1 MMKTPKYP
9 NRSRNQEEDT
19 YQNSSSSYSNS
30 RNSNGYSNTQNSNS
44 NGGYQGSNHNP
55 EQNNNSGNGHNSNYN
70 NSNNRGNNNYSR
82 YNNKRE
88 FMNYNKFSFD
98 RIKRRF
104 NLNEV
109 QKDLFENITP
119 IEPSEWLKQTMEIT
133 ADLPIKTEKARTEF
147 ILMPILLELRKRTD
161 RMFTIY
167 SGEFFNVEPREGLA
181 GPSDIILSMGA
192 ESYSISSPVM
202 SIVQAYKNNLDLGL
216 GKCVAQ
222 MIAADIF
229 NEREDNQIT
238 TIYGCVTTGE
248 QWLFLRLEGDSIQ
261 IHPHRFFLNELTDI
275 IGMFQSML
283 DNCKTNITETK
294 KETEIAQ

>member
-1 MMKTPKYP
+1 
-9 NRSRNQEEDT
+9 
-19 YQNSSSSYSNS
+19 
-30 RNSNGYSNTQNSNS
+30 
-44 NGGYQGSNHNP
+44 
-55 EQNNNSGNGHNSNYN
+55 
-70 NSNNRGNNNYSR
+70 
-82 YNNKRE
+82 
-88 FMNYNKFSFD
+88 MNYNKFSFD

-109 QKDLFENITP
+109 QKDLFEGVTP
-119 IEPSEWLKQTMEIT
+119 IEPSDWLKETMEIT

-167 SGEFFNVEPREGLA
+167 SGEYFNVEPREGLA

-248 QWLFLRLEGDSIQ
+248 QWLFLRLEGDTIQ

-283 DNCKTNITETK
+283 NNCKEDISTPKVEPATET
-294 KETEIAQ
+294 EVE

>member
-1 MMKTPKYP
+1 MKTPKYP
-9 NRSRNQEEDT
+9 NRSRNQEEDSH
-19 YQNSSSSYSNS
+19 QKSSYSNS
-30 RNSNGYSNTQNSNS
+30 RTSNNS
-44 NGGYQGSNHNP
+44 GGYKGSNHNSNHN
-55 EQNNNSGNGHNSNYN
+55 ERSGNGHNNYN
-70 NSNNRGNNNYSR
+70 NGGHNNNYSR
-82 YNNKRE
+82 YNKRE

-109 QKDLFENITP
+109 QKDLFEGITP
-119 IEPSEWLKQTMEIT
+119 IEPSDWLKQTMEIT

-147 ILMPILLELRKRTD
+147 ILMPVLLELRKRTD
-161 RMFTIY
+161 RAFTIY
-167 SGEFFNVEPREGLA
+167 SGEYFNVEPREGLA

-229 NEREDNQIT
+229 NEREDNNIT

-248 QWLFLRLEGDSIQ
+248 QWLFLRLEGDTIQ

-283 DNCKTNITETK
+283 DNCKEDIATPKVEAEIETAA
-294 KETEIAQ
+294 E

>member
-1 MMKTPKYP
+1 MKTPKYP
-9 NRSRNQEEDT
+9 NRSRNQEEDSHQQST
-19 YQNSSSSYSNS
+19 YSNS
-30 RNSNGYSNTQNSNS
+30 RTSTNS

-55 EQNNNSGNGHNSNYN
+55 NHNERGNGHNSNYN
-70 NSNNRGNNNYSR
+70 NSNGGNNYSR

-104 NLNEV
+104 NLNEI
-109 QKDLFENITP
+109 QKDLFEGITP
-119 IEPSEWLKQTMEIT
+119 IEPSEWLKETMEIT

-147 ILMPILLELRKRTD
+147 ILMPILLELRKRNNKE
-161 RMFTIY
+161 FTIY
-167 SGEFFNVEPREGLA
+167 SGEYFNVEPREGLA

-283 DNCKTNITETK
+283 DNCKEDVLSPKIETAA
-294 KETEIAQ
+294 E

>member
-1 MMKTPKYP
+1 MKTPKYP
-9 NRSRNQEEDT
+9 NRSRNQEEDSN
-19 YQNSSSSYSNS
+19 QSSYSNS
-30 RNSNGYSNTQNSNS
+30 RTSNNSNGD
-44 NGGYQGSNHNP
+44 YQGSN
-55 EQNNNSGNGHNSNYN
+55 NSNYN
-70 NSNNRGNNNYSR
+70 NNRGHNNYSR
-82 YNNKRE
+82 YNKRE

-109 QKDLFENITP
+109 QKNLFEAVAP
-119 IEPSEWLKQTMEIT
+119 IEPSDWLKQTMEIT
-133 ADLPIKTEKARTEF
+133 SDLPIKTEKARTEF
-147 ILMPILLELRKRTD
+147 ILMPILLELRKRTE

-167 SGEFFNVEPREGLA
+167 SGEYFNVEPREGLA

-202 SIVQAYKNNLDLGL
+202 SIVQAYKNNIDLGL

-229 NEREDNQIT
+229 NEREDNNIT

-248 QWLFLRLEGDSIQ
+248 QWLFLRLEGDTIQ

-283 DNCKTNITETK
+283 DNSKEDVMTPK
-294 KETEIAQ
+294 VETEATAE

>member
-1 MMKTPKYP
+1 
-9 NRSRNQEEDT
+9 
-19 YQNSSSSYSNS
+19 
-30 RNSNGYSNTQNSNS
+30 
-44 NGGYQGSNHNP
+44 
-55 EQNNNSGNGHNSNYN
+55 
-70 NSNNRGNNNYSR
+70 
-82 YNNKRE
+82 
-88 FMNYNKFSFD
+88 MNYNKFSFD

-109 QKDLFENITP
+109 QKDLFEGITP
-119 IEPSEWLKQTMEIT
+119 IEPSDWLKQTMEIT

-147 ILMPILLELRKRTD
+147 ILMPILLELRKRTN

-167 SGEFFNVEPREGLA
+167 SGEYFNVEPREGLA

-248 QWLFLRLEGDSIQ
+248 QWLFLRLEGDTIQ

-283 DNCKTNITETK
+283 DNCKEDVLTPKVETETTA
-294 KETEIAQ
+294 E

>member
-1 MMKTPKYP
+1 
-9 NRSRNQEEDT
+9 
-19 YQNSSSSYSNS
+19 
-30 RNSNGYSNTQNSNS
+30 
-44 NGGYQGSNHNP
+44 
-55 EQNNNSGNGHNSNYN
+55 
-70 NSNNRGNNNYSR
+70 
-82 YNNKRE
+82 
-88 FMNYNKFSFD
+88 MNYNKFSFD

-109 QKDLFENITP
+109 QKDLFEGVTP
-119 IEPSEWLKQTMEIT
+119 IEPSEWLKETMEIT

-147 ILMPILLELRKRTD
+147 ILMPILLELRKRTE

-167 SGEFFNVEPREGLA
+167 SGEYFNVEPREGLA
-181 GPSDIILSMGA
+181 GPTDIILSMGA

-248 QWLFLRLEGDSIQ
+248 QWLFLRLEGDTIQ

-275 IGMFQSML
+275 IGMFQEML
-283 DNCKTNITETK
+283 DNCKANILAPKVEVEAETETPA
-294 KETEIAQ
+294 E

>member
-1 MMKTPKYP
+1 MKTPKYP
-9 NRSRNQEEDT
+9 NRSRNQEE
-19 YQNSSSSYSNS
+19 SSNQYSSNS
-30 RNSNGYSNTQNSNS
+30 RSSEGDYPTNHN
-44 NGGYQGSNHNP
+44 NGGYQSR
-55 EQNNNSGNGHNSNYN
+55 NGHTSNYN
-70 NSNNRGNNNYSR
+70 GRNNYSR
-82 YNNKRE
+82 FNKRE

-109 QKDLFENITP
+109 QKDLFENITSV
-119 IEPSEWLKQTMEIT
+119 EPSDWLKQTMEIT

-147 ILMPILLELRKRTD
+147 ILMPVLLELRKRNNKE
-161 RMFTIY
+161 FNIY
-167 SGEFFNVEPREGLA
+167 SGEYFNVEPREGLA
-181 GPSDIILSMGA
+181 GPSDVILSMGA

-202 SIVQAYKNNLDLGL
+202 SIVQAYKNNIDLGL

-248 QWLFLRLEGDSIQ
+248 QWLFLRLEGDTIQ

-283 DNCKTNITETK
+283 DNCKDNVAAPSVETQTA
-294 KETEIAQ
+294 E

>member
-1 MMKTPKYP
+1 MKTPKYP
-9 NRSRNQEEDT
+9 NRSRNQEEESH
-19 YQNSSSSYSNS
+19 QQSSYSNS
-30 RNSNGYSNTQNSNS
+30 PNPRTSNS
-44 NGGYQGSNHNP
+44 NGGYQGSNTNSGY
-55 EQNNNSGNGHNSNYN
+55 NSGNGNNPTYN
-70 NSNNRGNNNYSR
+70 NSNGGNNNYSR

-109 QKDLFENITP
+109 QKDLFEGVTP
-119 IEPSEWLKQTMEIT
+119 IEPSEWLKATMEIT

-167 SGEFFNVEPREGLA
+167 SGEYFNVEPREGLA
-181 GPSDIILSMGA
+181 GPTDIILSMGA
-192 ESYSISSPVM
+192 ESYSVSSPVM

-229 NEREDNQIT
+229 NEREDNNIT

-275 IGMFQSML
+275 IGMFQTML
-283 DNCKTNITETK
+283 DACKADVQTPKAVETETAA
-294 KETEIAQ
+294 E

>member
-1 MMKTPKYP
+1 MKTPKYP
-9 NRSRNQEEDT
+9 NRSRSQEEDSN
-19 YQNSSSSYSNS
+19 QQSSYSNS
-30 RNSNGYSNTQNSNS
+30 PNSRTSNS
-44 NGGYQGSNHNP
+44 NGGYHGSNHNSGY
-55 EQNNNSGNGHNSNYN
+55 NSGNGHNSNYN
-70 NSNNRGNNNYSR
+70 NSNGGNNNYSR
-82 YNNKRE
+82 YNKRE

-109 QKDLFENITP
+109 QKDLFEGITP
-119 IEPSEWLKQTMEIT
+119 IEPSDWLKQTMEIT

-147 ILMPILLELRKRTD
+147 ILMPILLELRKRTN

-167 SGEFFNVEPREGLA
+167 SGEYFNVEPREGLA

-248 QWLFLRLEGDSIQ
+248 QWLFLRLEGDTIQ

-283 DNCKTNITETK
+283 DNCKEDVLTPKVETETTA
-294 KETEIAQ
+294 E

>member
-1 MMKTPKYP
+1 MKTPKYP
-9 NRSRNQEEDT
+9 NRSRNQEEDSH
-19 YQNSSSSYSNS
+19 QQSSYSNS
-30 RNSNGYSNTQNSNS
+30 RTSNN
-44 NGGYQGSNHNP
+44 NGGYQGSNHNSNHN
-55 EQNNNSGNGHNSNYN
+55 ERSGNGHNSNYN
-70 NSNNRGNNNYSR
+70 NNGGHNNYSR
-82 YNNKRE
+82 YNKRE
-88 FMNYNKFSFD
+88 FLNYNKFSFD

-109 QKDLFENITP
+109 QKDLFEGITP
-119 IEPSEWLKQTMEIT
+119 VEPSEWLKQTMEIT

-147 ILMPILLELRKRTD
+147 ILMPVLLELRKRTE

-167 SGEFFNVEPREGLA
+167 SGEYFNVEPREGLA

-229 NEREDNQIT
+229 NEREDNHIT

-248 QWLFLRLEGDSIQ
+248 QWLFLRLEGDTIQ

-275 IGMFQSML
+275 IGMFQAML
-283 DNCKTNITETK
+283 DNCKEDIATPKVEIETETAA
-294 KETEIAQ
+294 E

>member
-9 NRSRNQEEDT
+9 NRSRNQDEDSN
-19 YQNSSSSYSNS
+19 QQSSYSNS
-30 RNSNGYSNTQNSNS
+30 PNSRTSNS
-44 NGGYQGSNHNP
+44 NGGYQGSNHNSGY
-55 EQNNNSGNGHNSNYN
+55 NSGNGHNSNYN
-70 NSNNRGNNNYSR
+70 NSNGGNNNYSR
-82 YNNKRE
+82 YNKRE

-109 QKDLFENITP
+109 QKDLFEGITP
-119 IEPSEWLKQTMEIT
+119 IEPSDWLKETMEIT

-167 SGEFFNVEPREGLA
+167 SGEYFNVEPREGLA

-248 QWLFLRLEGDSIQ
+248 QWLFLRLEGDTIQ

-283 DNCKTNITETK
+283 DNCKEDVLTPKVETETTA
-294 KETEIAQ
+294 E

>member
-1 MMKTPKYP
+1 MKTPKYP
-9 NRSRNQEEDT
+9 NRSRNQEEDSH
-19 YQNSSSSYSNS
+19 QQSSYSNS
-30 RNSNGYSNTQNSNS
+30 RTSNS
-44 NGGYQGSNHNP
+44 NGGYQGSNHNS
-55 EQNNNSGNGHNSNYN
+55 NHNDRSGNGHNSSYN
-70 NSNNRGNNNYSR
+70 NSNGGHNNYSR
-82 YNNKRE
+82 YNKRE

-109 QKDLFENITP
+109 QKDLFETVAP
-119 IEPSEWLKQTMEIT
+119 IEPSEWLKETMEIT
-133 ADLPIKTEKARTEF
+133 SDLPIKTEKARTEF
-147 ILMPILLELRKRTD
+147 ILMPILLELRKRTE

-167 SGEFFNVEPREGLA
+167 SGEYFNVEPREGLA
-181 GPSDIILSMGA
+181 GPTDIILSMGA
-192 ESYSISSPVM
+192 ESYSVSSPVM

-229 NEREDNQIT
+229 NEREDNNIT

-248 QWLFLRLEGDSIQ
+248 QWLFLRLEGDTIQ

-283 DNCKTNITETK
+283 NHSKEDVQTPKTVETETA
-294 KETEIAQ
+294 TE

>member
-9 NRSRNQEEDT
+9 NRSRNQEEESH
-19 YQNSSSSYSNS
+19 QQPSYSNS
-30 RNSNGYSNTQNSNS
+30 PNSRTSTSTNS
-44 NGGYQGSNHNP
+44 NGGYQGSN
-55 EQNNNSGNGHNSNYN
+55 NNNSGYNSGNGN
-70 NSNNRGNNNYSR
+70 NSNFNNSNGGNNSYSR
-82 YNNKRE
+82 FNNKRE

-109 QKDLFENITP
+109 QKDLFESVTP

-167 SGEFFNVEPREGLA
+167 SGEYFNVEPREGLA

-202 SIVQAYKNNLDLGL
+202 SIVQAYKNNIDLGL

-275 IGMFQSML
+275 IGMFQAML
-283 DNCKTNITETK
+283 NNCKEDIATPKVVEAETAA
-294 KETEIAQ
+294 E

>member
-1 MMKTPKYP
+1 MKTPKYP
-9 NRSRNQEEDT
+9 NRSRNQEEDSH
-19 YQNSSSSYSNS
+19 QQSSYSNS
-30 RNSNGYSNTQNSNS
+30 RASNNS
-44 NGGYQGSNHNP
+44 NGGYQGSNHNSNHN
-55 EQNNNSGNGHNSNYN
+55 ERGNGHNSNYN
-70 NSNNRGNNNYSR
+70 NSNGGHNNYSR
-82 YNNKRE
+82 YNKRE

-109 QKDLFENITP
+109 QKDLFEGITP

-147 ILMPILLELRKRTD
+147 ILMPILLELRKRTE
-161 RMFTIY
+161 RIFTIY
-167 SGEFFNVEPREGLA
+167 SGEYFNVEPREGLA

-229 NEREDNQIT
+229 NEREDNNIT

-248 QWLFLRLEGDSIQ
+248 QWLFLRLEGDTIQ

-283 DNCKTNITETK
+283 DNCKEDVATPKVVETETAA
-294 KETEIAQ
+294 E

>member
-1 MMKTPKYP
+1 MKTPKYP
-9 NRSRNQEEDT
+9 NRSRSQEEDSN
-19 YQNSSSSYSNS
+19 QQSSYSNS
-30 RNSNGYSNTQNSNS
+30 PNSRTSNS
-44 NGGYQGSNHNP
+44 NGGYQGSNHNSGY
-55 EQNNNSGNGHNSNYN
+55 NSGNGHNSNYN
-70 NSNNRGNNNYSR
+70 NSNGGNNNYSR
-82 YNNKRE
+82 YNKRE

-109 QKDLFENITP
+109 QKDLFEGITP
-119 IEPSEWLKQTMEIT
+119 IEPSDWLKQTMEIT

-147 ILMPILLELRKRTD
+147 ILMPILLELRKRTN

-167 SGEFFNVEPREGLA
+167 SGEYFNVEPREGLA

-248 QWLFLRLEGDSIQ
+248 QWLFLRLEGDTIQ

-283 DNCKTNITETK
+283 DNCKEDVLTPKVETETTA
-294 KETEIAQ
+294 E

>member
-1 MMKTPKYP
+1 MKTPKYP
-9 NRSRNQEEDT
+9 NRSRNQEEDSH
-19 YQNSSSSYSNS
+19 QQSSYSNS
-30 RNSNGYSNTQNSNS
+30 PNSRTSNS
-44 NGGYQGSNHNP
+44 NGGYQGSNHNSGYS
-55 EQNNNSGNGHNSNYN
+55 SGNGSNSNYN
-70 NSNNRGNNNYSR
+70 NSNGGGNNYSR

-109 QKDLFENITP
+109 QKDLFEGITP
-119 IEPSEWLKQTMEIT
+119 VEPSEWLKETMEIT

-167 SGEFFNVEPREGLA
+167 SGEYFNVEPREGLA

-229 NEREDNQIT
+229 TEREDNQIT

-248 QWLFLRLEGDSIQ
+248 QWLFLRLEGDTIQ

-283 DNCKTNITETK
+283 DNCKEDILTPKVVTETTA
-294 KETEIAQ
+294 E

>member
-1 MMKTPKYP
+1 MKTPKYP
-9 NRSRNQEEDT
+9 NRSRNQDEE
-19 YQNSSSSYSNS
+19 QQSSYSNS
-30 RNSNGYSNTQNSNS
+30 PNSRTSNS
-44 NGGYQGSNHNP
+44 NGGYQGSNHNSGY
-55 EQNNNSGNGHNSNYN
+55 NNQGNGNNSNYTN
-70 NSNNRGNNNYSR
+70 NSNGGNNNYSR

-109 QKDLFENITP
+109 QKDLFESVSP
-119 IEPSEWLKQTMEIT
+119 IEPSDWLKQTMEIT

-147 ILMPILLELRKRTD
+147 ILMPILLELRKRME
-161 RMFTIY
+161 RNFTIY
-167 SGEFFNVEPREGLA
+167 SGEYFNVEPREGLA

-229 NEREDNQIT
+229 NEREDNNIT

-248 QWLFLRLEGDSIQ
+248 QWLFLRLEGDTIQ

-283 DNCKTNITETK
+283 NYCKEDIATPKVEAVTE
-294 KETEIAQ
+294 ETTAE

>member
-1 MMKTPKYP
+1 MKTPKYP
-9 NRSRNQEEDT
+9 NRSRNQEEDS
-19 YQNSSSSYSNS
+19 YQQSSSSYPNS
-30 RNSNGYSNTQNSNS
+30 RTSANST
-44 NGGYQGSNHNP
+44 GGYQGSNHNS
-55 EQNNNSGNGHNSNYN
+55 NHNDRSGNGHNSNYN
-70 NSNNRGNNNYSR
+70 NSNGGNNNYSR
-82 YNNKRE
+82 YNKRE

-109 QKDLFENITP
+109 QKDLFEGVTP
-119 IEPSEWLKQTMEIT
+119 IEPSEWLKETMEIT

-147 ILMPILLELRKRTD
+147 ILMPILLELRKRTEHV
-161 RMFTIY
+161 FTIY
-167 SGEFFNVEPREGLA
+167 SGEYFNVEPREGLA
-181 GPSDIILSMGA
+181 GPTDIILSMGA

-248 QWLFLRLEGDSIQ
+248 QWLFLRLEGDTIQ

-283 DNCKTNITETK
+283 NSSKEDVMTPKAVETETTA
-294 KETEIAQ
+294 E

>member
-9 NRSRNQEEDT
+9 NRSRNQEEDSH
-19 YQNSSSSYSNS
+19 QQSSYSNS
-30 RNSNGYSNTQNSNS
+30 PNSRTSNS
-44 NGGYQGSNHNP
+44 NGGYQGSNHNSGYS
-55 EQNNNSGNGHNSNYN
+55 SGNGSNSNYN
-70 NSNNRGNNNYSR
+70 NSNGGGNNYSR

-109 QKDLFENITP
+109 QKDLFEGITP
-119 IEPSEWLKQTMEIT
+119 VEPSEWLKETMEIT

-167 SGEFFNVEPREGLA
+167 SGEYFNVEPREGLA

-248 QWLFLRLEGDSIQ
+248 QWLFLRLEGDTIQ

-283 DNCKTNITETK
+283 DNCKEDILTPKVVTETTA
-294 KETEIAQ
+294 E

>member
-1 MMKTPKYP
+1 MKTPKYP
-9 NRSRNQEEDT
+9 NRSRNQEEDS
-19 YQNSSSSYSNS
+19 YQQSSSSYSNS
-30 RNSNGYSNTQNSNS
+30 RTPNNS
-44 NGGYQGSNHNP
+44 NGGYQGSNNS
-55 EQNNNSGNGHNSNYN
+55 NNNDRSGNGHNSNYN
-70 NSNNRGNNNYSR
+70 NSNGGHNSYSR

-109 QKDLFENITP
+109 QKDLFEGITP
-119 IEPSEWLKQTMEIT
+119 IEPSDWLKQTMEIT

-147 ILMPILLELRKRTD
+147 ILMPILLELRKRTKS
-161 RMFTIY
+161 MFTIY
-167 SGEFFNVEPREGLA
+167 SGEYFNVEPREGLA

-229 NEREDNQIT
+229 NEREDNNIT

-248 QWLFLRLEGDSIQ
+248 QWLFLRLEGDTIQ

-283 DNCKTNITETK
+283 NNCKEDVLTPKVETAA
-294 KETEIAQ
+294 E

>member
-1 MMKTPKYP
+1 MKTPKYP
-9 NRSRNQEEDT
+9 NRSRNQEEDSH
-19 YQNSSSSYSNS
+19 QQSSYSNS
-30 RNSNGYSNTQNSNS
+30 PNSRTSNS
-44 NGGYQGSNHNP
+44 NGGYQGSNHNSGYS
-55 EQNNNSGNGHNSNYN
+55 SGNGSNSNYN
-70 NSNNRGNNNYSR
+70 NSNGGGNNYSR

-109 QKDLFENITP
+109 QKDLFEGITP
-119 IEPSEWLKQTMEIT
+119 VEPSEWLKETMEIT

-167 SGEFFNVEPREGLA
+167 SGEYFNVEPREGLA

-248 QWLFLRLEGDSIQ
+248 QWLFLRLEGDTIQ

-283 DNCKTNITETK
+283 DNCKEDILTPKVVTETTA
-294 KETEIAQ
+294 E

>member
-1 MMKTPKYP
+1 MKTPKYP
-9 NRSRNQEEDT
+9 NRSRNQEEESH
-19 YQNSSSSYSNS
+19 QQSSYSNS
-30 RNSNGYSNTQNSNS
+30 PNSRTSNS
-44 NGGYQGSNHNP
+44 NGGYQGSN
-55 EQNNNSGNGHNSNYN
+55 NNSGYNSGNGNNSNYN
-70 NSNNRGNNNYSR
+70 NSNGGNNNYSR
-82 YNNKRE
+82 YNKRE

-109 QKDLFENITP
+109 QKDLFEGITA
-119 IEPSEWLKQTMEIT
+119 IEPSEWLKETMEIT

-147 ILMPILLELRKRTD
+147 ILMPILLELRKRTN

-167 SGEFFNVEPREGLA
+167 SGEYFNVEPREGLA

-248 QWLFLRLEGDSIQ
+248 QWLFLRLEGDTIQ

-275 IGMFQSML
+275 IGMFQEML
-283 DNCKTNITETK
+283 DNCKANILAPKVETETAA
-294 KETEIAQ
+294 E

>member
-1 MMKTPKYP
+1 MKTPKYP
-9 NRSRNQEEDT
+9 NRSRSQEEDSN
-19 YQNSSSSYSNS
+19 QQSSYSNS
-30 RNSNGYSNTQNSNS
+30 PNSRTSNS
-44 NGGYQGSNHNP
+44 NGGYQGSNHNSGY
-55 EQNNNSGNGHNSNYN
+55 NSGNGHNSNYN
-70 NSNNRGNNNYSR
+70 NSNGGNNNYSR
-82 YNNKRE
+82 YNKRE

-109 QKDLFENITP
+109 QKDLFEGITP
-119 IEPSEWLKQTMEIT
+119 IEPSDWLKQTMEIT

-147 ILMPILLELRKRTD
+147 ILMPILLELRKRTN

-167 SGEFFNVEPREGLA
+167 SGEYFNVEPREGLA

-248 QWLFLRLEGDSIQ
+248 QWLFLRLEGDTIQ

-275 IGMFQSML
+275 IGMFHSML
-283 DNCKTNITETK
+283 DNCKEDVLTPKVETETTA
-294 KETEIAQ
+294 E

>member
-9 NRSRNQEEDT
+9 NRSRNQEEDSH
-19 YQNSSSSYSNS
+19 QHSSYSNS
-30 RNSNGYSNTQNSNS
+30 SNSRTSNS
-44 NGGYQGSNHNP
+44 NGGYQGSNHNS
-55 EQNNNSGNGHNSNYN
+55 NYNSGNGHNSNYN
-70 NSNNRGNNNYSR
+70 NSNGGNNNYSR
-82 YNNKRE
+82 YNKRE

-109 QKDLFENITP
+109 QKDLFDSVAP
-119 IEPSEWLKQTMEIT
+119 IEPSDWLRQTMEIT

-147 ILMPILLELRKRTD
+147 ILMPILLELRKRTE

-167 SGEFFNVEPREGLA
+167 SGEYFNVEPREGLA

-202 SIVQAYKNNLDLGL
+202 SIVQAYKNNIDLGL

-248 QWLFLRLEGDSIQ
+248 QWLFLRLEGDTIQ

-283 DNCKTNITETK
+283 DNCKENIDTPKVEQETSV
-294 KETEIAQ
+294 

>member
-9 NRSRNQEEDT
+9 NRSRNQEEDS
-19 YQNSSSSYSNS
+19 YQQSSYSNAPNS
-30 RNSNGYSNTQNSNS
+30 RTSNS

-55 EQNNNSGNGHNSNYN
+55 NYNGGNGNNSNYN
-70 NSNNRGNNNYSR
+70 NSNGGGNNSYSR

-109 QKDLFENITP
+109 QKDLFEAVTP
-119 IEPSEWLKQTMEIT
+119 IEPSEWLKETMEIT

-147 ILMPILLELRKRTD
+147 ILMPILLELRKRTE

-202 SIVQAYKNNLDLGL
+202 SIVQAYKNNIDLGL

-248 QWLFLRLEGDSIQ
+248 QWLFLRLEGDTIQ

-283 DNCKTNITETK
+283 NSCKEDIATPKVEIVTETTA
-294 KETEIAQ
+294 E

>member
-9 NRSRNQEEDT
+9 NRSRSQEEDSN
-19 YQNSSSSYSNS
+19 QQSSYSNS
-30 RNSNGYSNTQNSNS
+30 PNSRTSNS
-44 NGGYQGSNHNP
+44 NGGYQGSNHNSGY
-55 EQNNNSGNGHNSNYN
+55 NSGNGHNSNYN
-70 NSNNRGNNNYSR
+70 NSNGGNNNYSR
-82 YNNKRE
+82 YNKRE

-109 QKDLFENITP
+109 QKDLFEGITP
-119 IEPSEWLKQTMEIT
+119 IEPSDWLKQTMEIT

-147 ILMPILLELRKRTD
+147 ILMPILLELRKRTN

-167 SGEFFNVEPREGLA
+167 SGEYFNVEPREGLA

-248 QWLFLRLEGDSIQ
+248 QWLFLRLEGDTIQ

-283 DNCKTNITETK
+283 DNCKEDVLTPKVETETTA
-294 KETEIAQ
+294 E